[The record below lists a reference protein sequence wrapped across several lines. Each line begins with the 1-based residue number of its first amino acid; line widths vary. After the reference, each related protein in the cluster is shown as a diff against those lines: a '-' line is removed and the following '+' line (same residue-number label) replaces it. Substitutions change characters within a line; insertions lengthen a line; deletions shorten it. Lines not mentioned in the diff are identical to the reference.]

1 MEIPKTLIVVCTC
14 GRMLLWKQLGC
25 THFVEVEPCVC
36 KLSETNR
43 DLHAQ
48 ISQANSRATEL
59 EALLEEVLRDYE
71 AYQTDGDGIRR
82 AIHDPALLT
91 KAWDFLNV
99 ADVHE

>member
-43 DLHAQ
+43 DLHAR
-48 ISQANSRATEL
+48 ISQANSRVTEL
-59 EALLEEVLRDYE
+59 EVLLEEVLRDYE

-82 AIHDPALLT
+82 AIPDPLLLEKALKVLAIRCV
-91 KAWDFLNV
+91 K
-99 ADVHE
+99 